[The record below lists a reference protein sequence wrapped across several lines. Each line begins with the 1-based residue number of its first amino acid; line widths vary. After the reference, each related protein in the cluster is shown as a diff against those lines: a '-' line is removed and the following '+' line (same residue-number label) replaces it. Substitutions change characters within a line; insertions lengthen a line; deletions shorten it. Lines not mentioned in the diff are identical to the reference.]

1 MMEQHRG
8 YWIHGSAVPGPPNTT
23 YWEGQG
29 TVLKPGRAGSVVE
42 VVRLCDRE
50 FTFDLKEL
58 AEWYGLELSRIAV
71 DACLTQGDG
80 LAT

>member
-8 YWIHGSAVPGPPNTT
+8 YWIHGCAIPGPPNTT

-29 TVLKPGRAGSVVE
+29 TILKPGRPGSVVE
-42 VVRLCDRE
+42 VVRLRDRV

-58 AEWYGLELSRIAV
+58 AKWYGLELSRIAV
-71 DACLTQGDG
+71 DECLSER
-80 LAT
+80 